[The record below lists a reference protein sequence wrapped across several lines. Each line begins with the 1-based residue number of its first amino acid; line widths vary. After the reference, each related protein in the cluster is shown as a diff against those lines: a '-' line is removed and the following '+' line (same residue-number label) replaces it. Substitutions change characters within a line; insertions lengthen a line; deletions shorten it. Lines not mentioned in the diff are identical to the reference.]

1 MPPMTDSPAEDQ
13 RRRDRVRAALTG
25 RAGIRAL
32 LSAGIVLVAVLF
44 PVFATRVLF
53 EAAAVA
59 LIVIGGHGAVVSMR
73 AQPRRWGET
82 ARDLLAAVA
91 GIAMLGLQFM
101 GNGRLVVLALAL
113 ILAGRGTIQLVAL
126 VTRSDQRREAWH
138 YVAPLGQI
146 AVAGLI
152 VVVPESLSA
161 IALALALFWIISGA
175 INLQRALS
183 DPNAEPAGLAETGTA
198 ILDYLRNQDV
208 GRETRT
214 EVEQA
219 LFFEDGD
226 GGSEK
231 ASVSRVWRFV
241 ALMSF
246 STAIATFGITGDSTA
261 VVIGAMLVAPL
272 MTPILGVSASIVS
285 GWSTRLGRSFA
296 IVSLGI
302 GIAVS
307 LSFLLSRYV
316 GGFIDVAH
324 NTQIASRVAPTLVD
338 LAIAVA
344 AGAAGAYA
352 NARRDVSDSL
362 PGVAIAVA
370 LVPPLSVVGVTLQ
383 EGEGGMALGAFL
395 LFSTN
400 LVGIILAAA
409 ITFFLLGL
417 TPWFRV
423 RTEASS
429 IMRSFAVT
437 AVALVAIAIPLALS
451 GEELLTSATNQQ
463 AVAAIVDEV
472 AAETDY
478 EVVSIEQGSGRV
490 EIIATGPSDA
500 PPPDLEAL
508 AVLLDGLTGGDYSLV
523 VRVIPED
530 VYELDV
536 TSGDD

>member
-1 MPPMTDSPAEDQ
+1 MADSPAVDEQ

-32 LSAGIVLVAVLF
+32 LSGGIVLVTVLF
-44 PVFATRVLF
+44 PVFATRILF

-59 LIVIGGHGAVVSMR
+59 LIIIGGHGAIVSAR
-73 AQPRRWGET
+73 ARPRRWGET
-82 ARDLLAAVA
+82 ARDLLAALA
-91 GIAMLGLQFM
+91 GVAMLGLQFM
-101 GNGRLVVLALAL
+101 GYGRLVVLSLAL
-113 ILAGRGTIQLVAL
+113 ILAGRGVIQLAAL
-126 VTRSDQRREAWH
+126 LLRSGQRRQAWQ

-152 VVVPESLSA
+152 AVVPESLSA
-161 IALALALFWIISGA
+161 IALALALFWIVSGV

-183 DPNAEPAGLAETGTA
+183 DPDAEPAGLAETGTA

-208 GRETRT
+208 GLETRA

-219 LFFEDGD
+219 LFFEDQDAD

-231 ASVSRVWRFV
+231 ASASRVWRFV

-246 STAIATFGITGDSTA
+246 STAIATFGITSDSTA

-296 IVSLGI
+296 IVMLGI
-302 GIAVS
+302 AIAVS

-316 GGFIDVAH
+316 GGFIDVAR

-383 EGEGGMALGAFL
+383 EGEAGMALGAFL

-400 LVGIILAAA
+400 LVGIVLAAA

-423 RTEASS
+423 KTEASS

-437 AVALVAIAIPLALS
+437 AVALVAIAIPLAVS
-451 GEELLTSATNQQ
+451 GEELLTSASNQQ
-463 AVAAIVDEV
+463 AVAVIVDEV
-472 AAETDY
+472 AALTDY
-478 EVVSIEQGSGRV
+478 EVMSIEQGSGRV
-490 EIIATGPSDA
+490 EVLVTGPSDA

-508 AVLLDGLTGGDYSLV
+508 SRQLTELIAGDFVLV
-523 VRVIPED
+523 VRVVPED